1 MADIKSSRTN
11 CWAKVI
17 WQTIYENDVWK
28 TCAVTLTLQVKA
40 WNEIPYSRGSQILR
54 ITWTAKYSDS
64 LSIPRESESI
74 GLRAT
79 AIFTRSSS
87 DCDAETLDLLVWQGM
102 GSGSVCLWINYYIL
116 SSCFY
121 FHKMELFRESK
132 RERHKSTLRSSNS
145 AVQTTHLGI
154 TYLRIFQIWFSCSLP
169 VLQMGR

>member
-11 CWAKVI
+11 CWAKVV
-17 WQTIYENDVWK
+17 WQIIYENDAWK

-54 ITWTAKYSDS
+54 IIWTAKYS
-64 LSIPRESESI
+64 LPILRESESI

-79 AIFTRSSS
+79 VIFTRPSS
-87 DCDAETLDLLVWQGM
+87 DCDAETLDLLVWRGM
-102 GSGSVCLWINYYIL
+102 GSGSVCLWISYYIL
-116 SSCFY
+116 SACFF

-132 RERHKSTLRSSNS
+132 RERHKSTLNSSNS

-154 TYLRIFQIWFSCSLP
+154 TYPRKFQIWFSCSLP
-169 VLQMGR
+169 ILQMGR